1 MALFLSTKKNH
12 SERILKKLVEPN
24 SMTEKNRKLF
34 KPVGSRLGLLYSSC
48 KLHNASVENCSPFRP
63 ILLALNTTTQKLA
76 KFLVTILKPLI
87 SNEFTIRDSFR
98 FAEEVV
104 DQQPDFFVDSL
115 DEDSLFANIYLEETI
130 KICTNE
136 LFKESKNC

>member
-1 MALFLSTKKNH
+1 M
-12 SERILKKLVEPN
+12 
-24 SMTEKNRKLF
+24 
-34 KPVGSRLGLLYSSC
+34 
-48 KLHNASVENCSPFRP
+48 
-63 ILLALNTTTQKLA
+63 
-76 KFLVTILKPLI
+76 TILKPLI

-136 LFKESKNC
+136 LFKESKNCWDLSKYEFNELTSLVTKY

>member
-1 MALFLSTKKNH
+1 M
-12 SERILKKLVEPN
+12 
-24 SMTEKNRKLF
+24 
-34 KPVGSRLGLLYSSC
+34 
-48 KLHNASVENCSPFRP
+48 
-63 ILLALNTTTQKLA
+63 

-115 DEDSLFANIYLEETI
+115 DEDSLFANIYLEETM